1 MSYGLYAYYYQRKE
15 AIENIR
21 NEITCGQLAY
31 YRTLSGI
38 VLFETDTRE
47 MLQYKSTFVEYR
59 IYWNSGEIEFIYPNG
74 NTAKATFENEAQCI
88 EKIRNERQQRTGYRT
103 LGWMNLD

>member
-1 MSYGLYAYYYQRKE
+1 MSYGLYSYYHQRKE

-74 NTAKATFENEAQCI
+74 NIAKANFENEAQCI
-88 EKIRNERQQRTGYRT
+88 EKIRDERQQRAGYRI
-103 LGWMNLD
+103 LDWMNLD